1 MELMRPF
8 RALAILI
15 PLASATVAAQVRPP
29 SAGRGVIRGILTD
42 RAGQPVTSGS
52 VTVRRAQDTSFAG
65 GAIPAANGHFIVEG
79 LSPGRYQLRVRAI
92 GFGVIDRHDL
102 AITASAPSLDL
113 GTLVL
118 ERVTVTL
125 DRQVIA
131 AERNDV
137 ILAPDRNIYSVK
149 NMPAVA
155 GGTAIDVLR
164 ATPGVEVDA
173 NDQVSLR
180 GNPNVVVYL
189 NGRPSPLRGEQLA
202 QFLKQIPANTL
213 DRLEVTTSPS
223 AKVDPEGTAGI
234 INIVLKQDIEV
245 GLSAAINVAAGS
257 TGMMNASG
265 NVARQQGRWKWYV
278 SPFLSRDAR
287 SNRQSLD
294 RENLLAGPALVTSRT
309 TGAIHPRGGGATVRT
324 EYKLTD
330 RDLLSLDAST
340 YQSRFRNES
349 QTDWVNADASG
360 APLGRFAQ
368 NTEFSTRASFSD
380 AWLTW
385 RRMTKDQQ
393 VPASMELRWNDSPN
407 TLRILSAS
415 SIEQEDPSIADVEE
429 GLLRQRTASST
440 PTVVWQGDWFR
451 QFGTVVKLEGGAKA
465 TWRRTESDG
474 GAWRQPSG
482 QAEQPIEDRTIES
495 RYREDFQAV
504 YGVLSERAGKWT
516 LQQGLRVEN
525 TDTRLSARSAAQ
537 GAAPVVAQ
545 HYLSPFPSA
554 VASYAFSDT
563 RSVRASYSRRISRPY
578 AGSVTPLSYRMN
590 QRTVTSGNPEL
601 RPEYTDAL
609 ELTWQDA
616 FRWGTVQ
623 VEPYLRR
630 TNDAVRWLRRVNDAG
645 VSITTPTNMARID
658 LSGVDVTLGLRRGGA
673 QANLTG
679 SLYHYRSRADTL
691 PSIYSARASWWG
703 VRANGS
709 WRVQKAT
716 TLQLNSFYRPSR
728 RVEAGTTRPLGYL
741 NGGIRRTFAEGKGSV
756 NLSITDPFNWQQFR
770 STFTDGRVSD
780 FTVFRTESR
789 TVSLSVSRSFGQQVR
804 IRGRAGQDD
813 ATTAPPPTP

>member
-278 SPFLSRDAR
+278 SPFLSRDTR

-380 AWLTW
+380 ASLTW

-415 SIEQEDPSIADVEE
+415 SIEQEDPSIADVED

>member
-1 MELMRPF
+1 
-8 RALAILI
+8 
-15 PLASATVAAQVRPP
+15 
-29 SAGRGVIRGILTD
+29 
-42 RAGQPVTSGS
+42 
-52 VTVRRAQDTSFAG
+52 
-65 GAIPAANGHFIVEG
+65 
-79 LSPGRYQLRVRAI
+79 
-92 GFGVIDRHDL
+92 
-102 AITASAPSLDL
+102 
-113 GTLVL
+113 
-118 ERVTVTL
+118 
-125 DRQVIA
+125 
-131 AERNDV
+131 
-137 ILAPDRNIYSVK
+137 
-149 NMPAVA
+149 
-155 GGTAIDVLR
+155 
-164 ATPGVEVDA
+164 
-173 NDQVSLR
+173 
-180 GNPNVVVYL
+180 
-189 NGRPSPLRGEQLA
+189 
-202 QFLKQIPANTL
+202 
-213 DRLEVTTSPS
+213 
-223 AKVDPEGTAGI
+223 I

-278 SPFLSRDAR
+278 SPFLSRDTR

-380 AWLTW
+380 ASLTW